1 MSYIIKFTF
10 IFFEM
15 ATYISQLTLDIELV
29 SSELLVI
36 LPGFI

>member
-10 IFFEM
+10 NFFEM
-15 ATYISQLTLDIELV
+15 TTYISQLTLDIELV

-36 LPGFI
+36 LSGFI

>member
-10 IFFEM
+10 ISFEM
-15 ATYISQLTLDIELV
+15 TTYISQLTLDIELV

>member
-10 IFFEM
+10 IFFAM
-15 ATYISQLTLDIELV
+15 TTYISQLTLDIELV

>member
-1 MSYIIKFTF
+1 
-10 IFFEM
+10 
-15 ATYISQLTLDIELV
+15 SQLTLDIELV

>member
-1 MSYIIKFTF
+1 MSYIIKLTF
-10 IFFEM
+10 NFFEM

>member
-1 MSYIIKFTF
+1 
-10 IFFEM
+10 FFEM

>member
-10 IFFEM
+10 NFFEM

-29 SSELLVI
+29 SSELPFI
-36 LPGFI
+36 LPDFI

>member
-10 IFFEM
+10 KFFEM
-15 ATYISQLTLDIELV
+15 TTYISQLTLDIEIV

-36 LPGFI
+36 LSGFI

>member
-10 IFFEM
+10 KFFEM
-15 ATYISQLTLDIELV
+15 TTYILQLTLDIELV

-36 LPGFI
+36 LQGFI

>member
-1 MSYIIKFTF
+1 
-10 IFFEM
+10 M

>member
-1 MSYIIKFTF
+1 MSYIIKFTLK
-10 IFFEM
+10 FFEM
-15 ATYISQLTLDIELV
+15 TTYISQLTLDIELV

>member
-15 ATYISQLTLDIELV
+15 TTYISQLTLDIELV
-29 SSELLVI
+29 I